1 MPEKTPDSPN
11 QAPLL
16 EARNLVKHFPLS
28 SSSLARSKV
37 TVKAVNDVS
46 FSIFPGETLGMVGE
60 SGCGKS
66 TAGRLLIRLIEPTS
80 GSILY
85 RGRDITRD
93 RGGKLRTLRK
103 KMQIIFQDPYSSLDP
118 RMSCESIITEPLSI
132 HTGLNLRER
141 KEKVREL
148 LSQVGLPAQYATRYP
163 HELSGGQRQRVGIA
177 RALSIEP
184 EFLVCDEPVSA
195 LDVSVQ
201 SQTLNLLRELQNKFQ
216 LTSLFIAH
224 GLNVVKYISNRI
236 CVMYLGTIAELAPSE
251 DLHRNAMHPYTQAL
265 ISAIPDTNIN
275 ASKKRIILEGDV
287 PSPTRMPGGCPFH
300 TRCPSRLSRCQEEQ
314 PAIAERSPNH
324 YVACHL
330 YE

>member
-1 MPEKTPDSPN
+1 MPERDSGSAS
-11 QAPLL
+11 QAPLV
-16 EARNLVKHFPLS
+16 EARNLVKHFPLAS
-28 SSSLARSKV
+28 NSLAESKV
-37 TVKAVNDVS
+37 TVKAVNGIS

-85 RGRDITRD
+85 RGRDITGD
-93 RGGKLRTLRK
+93 SGEKLRALRK

-118 RMSCESIITEPLSI
+118 RMSIESIIAEPLSI
-132 HTGLNLRER
+132 HTALKSRER

-148 LSQVGLPAQYATRYP
+148 LAQVGLPSQYALRYP

-177 RALSIEP
+177 RALSIGP

-201 SQTLNLLRELQNKFQ
+201 SQTLNLLRELQSKFQ

-236 CVMYLGTIAELAPSE
+236 CVMYLGTIVELAPAE
-251 DLHRNAMHPYTQAL
+251 ELHRNAIHPYTKAL
-265 ISAIPDTNIN
+265 ISAIPDTNIE
-275 ASKKRIILEGDV
+275 AAKKRIILEGDV

-300 TRCPSRLSRCQEEQ
+300 TRCPSCLGRCREEQ
-314 PAIAERSPNH
+314 PVLAEKSPHH
-324 YVACHL
+324 YAACHL

>member
-1 MPEKTPDSPN
+1 MPEKNPASPDRT
-11 QAPLL
+11 PLL

-28 SSSLARSKV
+28 SNSLAGSKV
-37 TVKAVNDVS
+37 TVKAVNNVS

-66 TAGRLLIRLIEPTS
+66 TTGRLLIRLIEPTS

-85 RGRDITRD
+85 RGRDITPD
-93 RGGKLRTLRK
+93 GGEKLRALRK
-103 KMQIIFQDPYSSLDP
+103 NMQIIFQDPYSSLDP
-118 RMSCESIITEPLSI
+118 RMSCESIIAEPLKI
-132 HTGLNLRER
+132 HTGLNLRQR

-148 LSQVGLPAQYATRYP
+148 LSQVGLPAQYAARYP

-201 SQTLNLLRELQNKFQ
+201 SQTLNLLRELQNKYQ

-251 DLHRNAMHPYTQAL
+251 ELHRNAMHPYTRAL
-265 ISAIPDTNIN
+265 ISAIPDTNID
-275 ASKKRIILEGDV
+275 AGKKRIILEGDV
-287 PSPTRMPGGCPFH
+287 PSPTRIPGGCPFH

-314 PAIAERSPNH
+314 PAIAERAPNH